1 MYRMSKLSDYFA
13 TIANQKN
20 SERESPIP
28 FNTNFHAGKLQL
40 PVKKQTLQV
49 PTPTNPQCR

>member
-1 MYRMSKLSDYFA
+1 MYRMSKFSDYFA

-40 PVKKQTLQV
+40 PVFATLQL